1 MSASASIQQH
11 GFDSASNAYVQTCGF
26 VIVFDLSLVDFQF
39 LYYVFHENTCSIWRW
54 LVLST
59 SQILGSPK
67 RRAHLWRI
75 VCVKFTLLI
84 CKGYCPVFIDVG
96 WPILIVDGSIP

>member
-1 MSASASIQQH
+1 MLQNPECFEILHDVMQRS
-11 GFDSASNAYVQTCGF
+11 VGF

-39 LYYVFHENTCSIWRW
+39 LYYVFHENICSMWRW

-67 RRAHLWRI
+67 RRAHLWRT

-96 WPILIVDGSIP
+96 RPIMIVDGSIP